1 MPGGDPKSPGWGPSR
16 SLSPQQKI
24 RGIFTPALPGSESM
38 VVRTWELLP
47 MTKFLW
53 IAVLLGCTMSCQI
66 SFAQGAP
73 SASSEKEAIQQVIS
87 GYYDAVGRDPME
99 AASFY
104 GEPAMIVLPNDVL
117 AMNKRDDVEKFL
129 AKLVEGLRPLGYS
142 HSKLNDPR
150 IKLLNN
156 NTAIYS
162 TIAVRYKT
170 DGSELQRAGFTYL
183 LRKGPSG
190 WKIHELVAT
199 DLDKLISAD

>member
-1 MPGGDPKSPGWGPSR
+1 
-16 SLSPQQKI
+16 LKI
-24 RGIFTPALPGSESM
+24 TLASRGIVTCTPGAI
-38 VVRTWELLP
+38 T

-53 IAVLLGCTMSCQI
+53 IAVLLACCQI
-66 SFAQGAP
+66 SFAQGGP
-73 SASSEKEAIQQVIS
+73 SEQEAIQKVIN
-87 GYYDAVGRDPME
+87 GYYDAVGRDPVE

-117 AMNKRDDVEKFL
+117 AMNKLADVEKFL
-129 AKLVEGLRPLGYS
+129 TNLVGSLRPLGYS

-150 IKLLNN
+150 IKFLNN

-162 TIAVRYKT
+162 TIAIRYKT

-190 WKIHELVAT
+190 WKIHQLVAT
-199 DLDKLISAD
+199 DLDKLVSAD